1 MEHAIELSLSLDGQA
16 IGTIRIGPQQSILIN
31 VITGQTTQIAES
43 DGRFLGDFFERYLL
57 VPLEKHLERSRND

>member
-16 IGTIRIGPQQSILIN
+16 IGTIRIEPQQSILIN
-31 VITGQTTQIAES
+31 AITGQTTQIAES
-43 DGRFLGDFFERYLL
+43 DGRFLCDFFERYLL